1 MSRYSKRFIVIVISC
16 VLLYYSVAWAVLR
29 CPHEQYDSNHEVA
42 IHIDEKT
49 RLNTLGYTA
58 TSPVSLNFQCAGH
71 DYDTELM
78 ASSLSPS
85 QSDSTAKVAFRVSGL
100 PGLRT
105 LSGSGES
112 DLWLRAVFENPS
124 SLTFL
129 TGLPRYLSISVFRV

>member
-1 MSRYSKRFIVIVISC
+1 MSRYFKSLIVIVISF
-16 VLLYYSVAWAVLR
+16 VLLYYSIAWAVLR
-29 CPHEQYDSNHEVA
+29 CPHEQYDSNHEVS
-42 IHIDEKT
+42 IHTDET
-49 RLNTLGYTA
+49 SLNTLGYTR
-58 TSPVSLNFQCAGH
+58 TSPVPLNFQCAGP
-71 DYDTELM
+71 DYHTELM

-85 QSDSTAKVAFRVSGL
+85 QFDPSAEIAFRVNGL
-100 PGLRT
+100 PALRT